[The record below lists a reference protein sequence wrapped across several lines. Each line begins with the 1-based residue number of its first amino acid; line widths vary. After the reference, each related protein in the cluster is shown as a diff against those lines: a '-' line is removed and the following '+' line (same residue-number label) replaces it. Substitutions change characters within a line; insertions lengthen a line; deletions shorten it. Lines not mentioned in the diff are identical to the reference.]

1 MAFTISGR
9 RLPRDHSAALW
20 QALRTTL
27 PWLDDEI
34 HLAVFPVRAAAIS
47 GGNLVINRR
56 SRLVLRLP
64 ETRVRDALALC
75 GRTLDIAAEALVIGK
90 AMTRALIPHGTIYS
104 HRVAARDAGEAAF
117 ARQVAN
123 ELHALGIRGDF
134 ITGKRSC
141 ARGPAV
147 ETTGEATD
155 ELTGFSV
162 MLTGLRPEESV
173 RLQVAGLGSHRK
185 LGFGVFVPHRSTAA
199 VGSDEAAAE
208 RQAFR

>member
-1 MAFTISGR
+1 
-9 RLPRDHSAALW
+9 
-20 QALRTTL
+20 
-27 PWLDDEI
+27 
-34 HLAVFPVRAAAIS
+34 
-47 GGNLVINRR
+47 
-56 SRLVLRLP
+56 
-64 ETRVRDALALC
+64 
-75 GRTLDIAAEALVIGK
+75 VIGK

>member
-1 MAFTISGR
+1 MAFTVSGR

-20 QALRTTL
+20 QALRAAL
-27 PWLDDEI
+27 PWLDDEA
-34 HLAVFPVRAAAIS
+34 HLAVFPVRAATIS

-64 ETRVRDALALC
+64 ETRIRDALTLC

-90 AMTRALIPHGTIYS
+90 AMTRALIPHGTIYA
-104 HRVAARDAGEAAF
+104 HRVAARDASETAF
-117 ARQVAN
+117 ARQVAD
-123 ELHALGIRGDF
+123 ELQALGIRGDF
-134 ITGKRSC
+134 ITGKRSS
-141 ARGPAV
+141 V
-147 ETTGEATD
+147 HGEGTA
-155 ELTGFSV
+155 EVTGFSV

-173 RLQVAGLGSHRK
+173 RLQIAGLGSHRK

-208 RQAFR
+208 RQAYR